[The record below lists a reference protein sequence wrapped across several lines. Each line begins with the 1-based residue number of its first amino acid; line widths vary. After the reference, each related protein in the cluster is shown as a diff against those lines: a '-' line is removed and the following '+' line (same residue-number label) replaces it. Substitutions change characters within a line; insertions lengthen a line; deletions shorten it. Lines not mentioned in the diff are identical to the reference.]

1 MKLSESEEKVMEII
15 WQNDAVFLKDIIAAY
30 PDPKPAKTTIATL
43 LKRMQDKGYVG
54 YKLFG
59 NSRQYYAMV
68 SKKEYFSDHIGN
80 IVSNFFENSTLK
92 FASFFTRSGKM
103 STEELE
109 KLKEIVDQQI
119 DNQKK

>member
-15 WQNDAVFLKDIIAAY
+15 WKNGTAFLKDIIAAY

-59 NSRQYYAMV
+59 NSRQYHAIID
-68 SKKEYFSDHIGN
+68 KKEYFSDHIGK
-80 IVSNFFENSTLK
+80 IVSNFFENSSLK
-92 FASFFTRSGKM
+92 FASFFARSGKM
-103 STEELE
+103 TSEELE